1 MGKQLMYG
9 ESSKPGWT
17 GYHSLTDKNV
27 DEEVTDSVNNKK
39 NKSKLPKVS
48 VPSPFARFELVQKA
62 FGNVAAKGR
71 EADVRDSIL
80 VSHAL
85 DVAQLFFEFD
95 SHQDIKVVKWNKHDA
110 VEQLKNSR
118 MRGNSLF
125 GESLELYMR
134 QENYGFDEKTYYS
147 STGVAP
153 TDLTIY
159 ILTYAGDAVGC
170 TSPTSLFMATPSFQ
184 NFQEHIR
191 IEGDQRI
198 FSGNRPLIRRD
209 EAFIEY
215 LYRLAEA
222 IRHKPGYGEKDPLSE
237 FKEYLSRQKEL
248 LRDINPDLYR
258 RINQLHDYTDED
270 LNNDYRGS
278 DLYVLG
284 YRLYMRRKEDMQEQI
299 PEVSDF
305 VIVSSK
311 SPKQPLVL
319 TNNCPHNN
327 WRYYSNNVIWSAD
340 KHKIDYKEKGRNCLP
355 GTETEYPWLCEND
368 FLSDV
373 IVQLPYPL
381 DPHFFNGNLSGDG
394 KHSYLLPL
402 RSLFFEYFDYGY
414 LKDKNGS
421 EWNFKIE
428 EEKRNK
434 EVSAVVVT
442 LLVTVKGGRTLALK
456 KTYKM
461 PETVEEGLRYVSAI
475 SDSAIGCIVECPV
488 AVSLFPFVRLKNNNY
503 YTMQLARSGFGWDD
517 FNVSAEVFHGNIG
530 TDQQIEWE
538 TDVERSKH
546 TRYYSVR
553 ALFDYLRVVIGDDY
567 RRHEAILLPEWGE
580 PKEGTAKFKF
590 AFDFGTTNSHVAV
603 MDVDT
608 KNLMD
613 FKLSTSIVTTLDLN
627 RVSQPEFSGELVT
640 ALFRTL
646 MKQEFLPDAIGET
659 YSFPLRTVALVPKSI
674 DFKVTTP
681 QALRH
686 INIPFIYG
694 KEDYGMDR
702 NKAKPNI
709 KWSKNEEEQKFANA
723 FVEEL
728 VLLARGFAV
737 ENGGDL
743 SECSFVWTYPLS
755 MKGSA
760 VNDFNEQWIKYYQ
773 KYFSP
778 NTLAEDLVGKVLKL
792 TESIAPLLYYRDNDR
807 ALSQMG
813 LSIDIGGGTC
823 DVVIIRNDEDIKV
836 NSFRFAADVIFG
848 AGKAVENPMI
858 QAHCDYFKNLLDGKG
873 EDARKVREMLMKIC
887 EESETESTEA
897 NSVLFSLENHPL
909 LGNIAVEDRSYNVRL
924 KRDGKRKVIFIYFY
938 AAVIYYLVK
947 LLQDYGYTKPE
958 KVLFS
963 GTGSKLLNIIGG
975 KETLE
980 YLTTQFI
987 TKFSEDR
994 FVYSD
999 DISIEIER
1007 KEPKQLT
1014 AKGALHKKDSSKKI
1028 AKNFTNSRMVDN
1040 NTIRY
1045 SMIVENGEPK
1055 VLKYADLNNEAD
1067 KVAIVAQVEDFNH
1080 SFMELCKSLDFAEE
1094 YGCDEESLKVME
1106 KYMNRDLRAYL
1117 DTEIS
1122 DNVKI
1127 TGNEDKDFEDSLFFY
1142 PVKGVI
1148 HKLIRSI

>member
-9 ESSKPGWT
+9 ESSKPGWS

-27 DEEVTDSVNNKK
+27 DEEVIDVVNNKK

-62 FGNVAAKGR
+62 FGNMASKGQ
-71 EADVRDSIL
+71 EADLRDSIL
-80 VSHAL
+80 VSQAL
-85 DVAQLFFEFD
+85 DVAQLFFEMD
-95 SHQDIKVVKWNKHDA
+95 SHLDIKVVKWNKRDA
-110 VEQLKNSR
+110 IEQLKNSR
-118 MRGNSLF
+118 MNGNILF

-147 STGVAP
+147 STGVKAN
-153 TDLTIY
+153 DLPIY
-159 ILTYAGDAVGC
+159 ILTYAGDAIGC
-170 TSPTSLFMATPSFQ
+170 TSPTSLFMATPVFQ
-184 NFQEHIR
+184 NFQEHIL
-191 IEGDQRI
+191 IEGDKKI
-198 FSGNRPLIRRD
+198 FSARRQLYERD
-209 EAFIEY
+209 EVFIEY
-215 LYRLAEA
+215 LYRLVET
-222 IRHKPGYGEKDPLSE
+222 IRQRPGRSNKDPLSE
-237 FKEYLSRQKEL
+237 FKEYLSRQKEII
-248 LRDINPDLYR
+248 RNCNPDLYR
-258 RINQLHDYTDED
+258 RINELNGYSDTDLE
-270 LNNDYRGS
+270 NDYRGS

-284 YRLYMRRKEDMQEQI
+284 YRLYMRKKEDIQEQI

-305 VIVSSK
+305 VIISSK
-311 SPKQPLVL
+311 NSKRPLVL
-319 TNNCPHNN
+319 TNNCPYNN
-327 WRYYSNNVIWSAD
+327 LRYYSNNVVWNAD
-340 KHKIDYKEKGRNCLP
+340 KHKIDYKEKGRNHLP

-381 DPHFFNGNLSGDG
+381 DTHFFDGNLSGS
-394 KHSYLLPL
+394 KEHSYLLPL
-402 RSLFFEYFDYGY
+402 RSLFFEYFDYSY
-414 LKDKNGS
+414 LKEKNGS

-428 EEKRNK
+428 EEKRGK

-442 LLVTVKGGRTLALK
+442 LLITVKGGRALALK

-461 PETVEEGLRYVSAI
+461 PDSVEEGLRYVSAI
-475 SDSAIGCIVECPV
+475 SDNAIGCIVECPV
-488 AVSLFPFVRLKNNNY
+488 ALLIFPFARLRNNNY
-503 YTMQLARSGFGWDD
+503 YNMQLARGGFGWDE
-517 FNVSAEVFHGNIG
+517 FNVSAKAFQNSSS
-530 TDQQIEWE
+530 TDRLVEWE
-538 TDVERSKH
+538 IEVERNKN
-546 TRYYSVR
+546 TQYYSTKDT
-553 ALFDYLRVVIGDDY
+553 FDYLRIEIGDDY
-567 RRHEAILLPEWGE
+567 RRHEAILLPEWGDV
-580 PKEGTAKFKF
+580 KEGTSKFKF
-590 AFDFGTTNSHVAV
+590 AFDFGTTNSHIAV

-608 KNLMD
+608 KNLLE
-613 FKLSTSIVTTLDLN
+613 FKLGSSIVATLDLA
-627 RVSQPEFSGELVT
+627 RESSGELVN
-640 ALFRTL
+640 ALFRAL
-646 MKQEFLPDAIGET
+646 MKQEFIPDTIGDT
-659 YSFPLRTVALVPKSI
+659 YSFPLRTVVLVPKTI

-681 QALRH
+681 QALCH
-686 INIPFIYG
+686 VNIPFIYG

-723 FVEEL
+723 FIEEL

-743 SECSFVWTYPLS
+743 PECSFVWTYPLS

-760 VNDFNEQWIKYYQ
+760 VTDFNEQWIKYYQ
-773 KYFSP
+773 RYFSP
-778 NTLAEDLVGKVLKL
+778 DTLAEDLTGKVFKL

-836 NSFRFAADVIFG
+836 NSFRFAADIIFG
-848 AGKAVENPMI
+848 AGKAVDNPMI
-858 QAHCDYFKNLLDGKG
+858 QTHCDYFKNLLDGKG
-873 EDARKVREMLMKIC
+873 EDTRKVREMLIKIC
-887 EESETESTEA
+887 EEPETESTEA

-909 LGNIAVEDRSYNVRL
+909 LGNISTEDRSYNLRL

-938 AAVIYYLVK
+938 ASIIYYLVR
-947 LLQDYGYTKPE
+947 LLQDYGYTRPE
-958 KVLFS
+958 KILFS

-975 KETLE
+975 KDTLE

-987 TKFSEDR
+987 TKFSENH
-994 FVYSD
+994 FSYSD
-999 DISIEIER
+999 DVSIEIER

-1028 AKNFTNSRMVDN
+1028 AKNFTNSRLVDS

-1045 SMIVENGEPK
+1045 SMLLKNGEPV
-1055 VLKYADLNNEAD
+1055 VLKYADLNDETG
-1067 KVAIVAQVEDFNH
+1067 KTEIVSQVEDFNRR
-1080 SFMELCKSLDFAEE
+1080 FMELCKSLDFTEE

-1106 KYMNRDLRAYL
+1106 KYVNKDLKAYL

-1127 TGNEDKDFEDSLFFY
+1127 AGNEDKNFEDSLFFY

>member
-17 GYHSLTDKNV
+17 SYHSLTDKNV
-27 DEEVTDSVNNKK
+27 DDEVIDSVNNKK

-85 DVAQLFFEFD
+85 DVAQLFFELD
-95 SHQDIKVVKWNKHDA
+95 NHQDIKVEKWNKHDA
-110 VEQLKNSR
+110 IVQLKNSR
-118 MRGNSLF
+118 IRGNSLF

-134 QENYGFDEKTYYS
+134 QENYGFDEKSYYS
-147 STGVAP
+147 STGAAP

-184 NFQEHIR
+184 NFQEHIK

-198 FSGNRPLIRRD
+198 FSGNRPLIHRD

-215 LYRLAEA
+215 IYRLVEV
-222 IRHKPGYGEKDPLSE
+222 IRQNPGYGEKDPLSE
-237 FKEYLSRQKEL
+237 FKSYLGNQKEL

-258 RINQLHDYTDED
+258 RINQLHGYTDD
-270 LNNDYRGS
+270 NLSNDYLRS
-278 DLYVLG
+278 NLYVLG
-284 YRLYMRRKEDMQEQI
+284 YRLYMRKKEDIQEQI
-299 PEVSDF
+299 PKVSDF

-311 SPKQPLVL
+311 SQKQPLIL

-327 WRYYSNNVIWSAD
+327 WRYYSNNVIWSAE
-340 KHKIDYKEKGRNCLP
+340 KHKIDYKERDRSRLP

-368 FLSDV
+368 FLSD
-373 IVQLPYPL
+373 IIIQLPYPL
-381 DPHFFNGNLSGDG
+381 DSHFFNGNLVGDG
-394 KHSYLLPL
+394 MHSYLLPL
-402 RSLFFEYFDYGY
+402 RSLFFEYFNYDY
-414 LKDKNGS
+414 LKGKNGS
-421 EWNFKIE
+421 EWNFKIV

-434 EVSAVVVT
+434 EVSAVIVT

-456 KTYKM
+456 KTYKL
-461 PETVEEGLRYVSAI
+461 PDTVEEGLRYVSAI
-475 SDSAIGCIVECPV
+475 SDNAIGCIAECPV

-503 YTMQLARSGFGWDD
+503 YTMQLVRSGFGWDN
-517 FNVSAEVFHGNIG
+517 FNVSATAFRSG
-530 TDQQIEWE
+530 TGSDLLVGWE
-538 TDVERSKH
+538 ADVERSAY
-546 TRYYSVR
+546 TRYYSVGS
-553 ALFDYLRVVIGDDY
+553 LFDYLSILISDDY
-567 RRHEAILLPEWGE
+567 RRHEAILLPEWSE
-580 PKEGTAKFKF
+580 PAEGASKFKF

-603 MDVDT
+603 MDMDS
-608 KNLMD
+608 KQLME
-613 FKLSTSIVTTLDLN
+613 FKLNKSIVTTLDLN
-627 RVSQPEFSGELVT
+627 RVSQPDFSSELVI

-646 MKQEFLPDAIGET
+646 TKQEFLPHTIGDT
-659 YSFPLRTVALVPKSI
+659 YSLPLRTVVLVPKSI

-686 INIPFIYG
+686 VNIPFIYG

-728 VLLARGFAV
+728 ALLARGFAI

-760 VNDFNEQWIKYYQ
+760 VTDFNEQWIKYYQ

-778 NTLAEDLVGKVLKL
+778 NLLVEDLGDKVFKL

-823 DVVIIRNDEDIKV
+823 DVVIIRNDDDIKV

-848 AGKAVENPMI
+848 VGKAIENPMI
-858 QAHCDYFKNLLDGKG
+858 QMHCNYFKNLLDDKG
-873 EDARKVREMLMKIC
+873 EDARKVKEMLTKIC
-887 EESETESTEA
+887 EEQETESSEA

-909 LGNIAVEDRSYNVRL
+909 LGNIALEDRSYNIRL
-924 KRDGKRKVIFIYFY
+924 KRDGKHKVIFIYFY
-938 AAVIYYLVK
+938 AAIIYYLTK

-980 YLTTQFI
+980 YLTAQFF
-987 TKFSEDR
+987 TKFSGNH

-1014 AKGALHKKDSSKKI
+1014 AKGALYKKDSSKKI
-1028 AKNFTNSRMVDN
+1028 AKKFTNSRMVDS

-1045 SMIVENGEPK
+1045 SMIVEHGEPK
-1055 VLKYADLNNEAD
+1055 VLRYADLNDEAE
-1067 KVAIVAQVEDFNH
+1067 KTKIVAQVEDFNRR
-1080 SFMELCKSLDFAEE
+1080 FMELCKSLDFSEE
-1094 YGCDEESLKVME
+1094 YGCDEESMKIIE
-1106 KYMNRDLRAYL
+1106 KYMNRDLKAYL
-1117 DTEIS
+1117 DTEIN

-1127 TGNEDKDFEDSLFFY
+1127 SGNEDKEFEDALFFY

-1148 HKLIRSI
+1148 QKLIRSI

>member
-1 MGKQLMYG
+1 
-9 ESSKPGWT
+9 
-17 GYHSLTDKNV
+17 
-27 DEEVTDSVNNKK
+27 
-39 NKSKLPKVS
+39 
-48 VPSPFARFELVQKA
+48 
-62 FGNVAAKGR
+62 
-71 EADVRDSIL
+71 
-80 VSHAL
+80 
-85 DVAQLFFEFD
+85 
-95 SHQDIKVVKWNKHDA
+95 
-110 VEQLKNSR
+110 
-118 MRGNSLF
+118 
-125 GESLELYMR
+125 
-134 QENYGFDEKTYYS
+134 
-147 STGVAP
+147 
-153 TDLTIY
+153 
-159 ILTYAGDAVGC
+159 
-170 TSPTSLFMATPSFQ
+170 
-184 NFQEHIR
+184 
-191 IEGDQRI
+191 
-198 FSGNRPLIRRD
+198 
-209 EAFIEY
+209 
-215 LYRLAEA
+215 
-222 IRHKPGYGEKDPLSE
+222 
-237 FKEYLSRQKEL
+237 
-248 LRDINPDLYR
+248 
-258 RINQLHDYTDED
+258 
-270 LNNDYRGS
+270 
-278 DLYVLG
+278 
-284 YRLYMRRKEDMQEQI
+284 
-299 PEVSDF
+299 
-305 VIVSSK
+305 
-311 SPKQPLVL
+311 
-319 TNNCPHNN
+319 
-327 WRYYSNNVIWSAD
+327 
-340 KHKIDYKEKGRNCLP
+340 
-355 GTETEYPWLCEND
+355 
-368 FLSDV
+368 
-373 IVQLPYPL
+373 
-381 DPHFFNGNLSGDG
+381 
-394 KHSYLLPL
+394 
-402 RSLFFEYFDYGY
+402 
-414 LKDKNGS
+414 
-421 EWNFKIE
+421 
-428 EEKRNK
+428 
-434 EVSAVVVT
+434 
-442 LLVTVKGGRTLALK
+442 
-456 KTYKM
+456 
-461 PETVEEGLRYVSAI
+461 
-475 SDSAIGCIVECPV
+475 
-488 AVSLFPFVRLKNNNY
+488 
-503 YTMQLARSGFGWDD
+503 
-517 FNVSAEVFHGNIG
+517 
-530 TDQQIEWE
+530 
-538 TDVERSKH
+538 
-546 TRYYSVR
+546 
-553 ALFDYLRVVIGDDY
+553 
-567 RRHEAILLPEWGE
+567 
-580 PKEGTAKFKF
+580 
-590 AFDFGTTNSHVAV
+590 
-603 MDVDT
+603 
-608 KNLMD
+608 MD
-613 FKLSTSIVTTLDLN
+613 FKLGSSIVTTLDLN
-627 RVSQPEFSGELVT
+627 RLSQPEFSGELVT

-646 MKQEFLPDAIGET
+646 MKQEFLPDTIGET
-659 YSFPLRTVALVPKSI
+659 YSFPLRTVVLVPKSI

-778 NTLAEDLVGKVLKL
+778 NTLAEDLAGKVLKL

-938 AAVIYYLVK
+938 AAIIYYLVK

-987 TKFSEDR
+987 TKFSESC

-1028 AKNFTNSRMVDN
+1028 AKNFTNSRMVDS

-1055 VLKYADLNNEAD
+1055 VLKYADLNDETG
-1067 KVAIVAQVEDFNH
+1067 KSAIVTQVEDFNRR
-1080 SFMELCKSLDFAEE
+1080 FMELCKSLDFAEE
-1094 YGCDEESLKVME
+1094 YGCDEDSLKVME
-1106 KYMNRDLRAYL
+1106 KYMNKDLRAYL

-1148 HKLIRSI
+1148 HKLIHSI

>member
-62 FGNVAAKGR
+62 FGNVATKGR

-85 DVAQLFFEFD
+85 DVAQLFFELD
-95 SHQDIKVVKWNKHDA
+95 SHEDIKVVKWSKRDA

-118 MRGNSLF
+118 MKGNSLF

-147 STGVAP
+147 STGAAP

-170 TSPTSLFMATPSFQ
+170 TSPTSLFMATPGFQ
-184 NFQEHIR
+184 NFQEYIR

-215 LYRLAEA
+215 IYRLMEV
-222 IRHKPGYGEKDPLSE
+222 IRQKPGNGEKDPLSE

-248 LRDINPDLYR
+248 LREINPDLYR
-258 RINQLHDYTDED
+258 RINELNGYADVDLDY
-270 LNNDYRGS
+270 NYRGS

-284 YRLYMRRKEDMQEQI
+284 YRLYMRKKEDIQEQI

-311 SPKQPLVL
+311 SSKLPLVL

-327 WRYYSNNVIWSAD
+327 WRYYSNNVIWNAD
-340 KHKIDYKEKGRNCLP
+340 KHKIDYKERDRSRLP

-381 DPHFFNGNLSGDG
+381 DAHFFNGNLAGDG
-394 KHSYLLPL
+394 KYSYLLPL
-402 RSLFFEYFDYGY
+402 RSLFFEYFHYGY
-414 LKDKNGS
+414 LKEKNGS

-428 EEKRNK
+428 EVKRDK

-442 LLVTVKGGRTLALK
+442 LLITVKGGRALALK

-461 PETVEEGLRYVSAI
+461 PDTVEEGLRYASAI
-475 SDSAIGCIVECPV
+475 SDNAIGCIAECPV
-488 AVSLFPFVRLKNNNY
+488 ALSLFPFVRLKNNNY

-517 FNVSAEVFHGNIG
+517 FNVSSKAFQSMDGADRPV
-530 TDQQIEWE
+530 EWE
-538 TDVERSKH
+538 VKVERSKH
-546 TRYYSVR
+546 TQYYSMR
-553 ALFDYLRVVIGDDY
+553 ELFDYLRVEISDDY
-567 RRHEAILLPEWGE
+567 RRHEAVLLPEWGE
-580 PKEGTAKFKF
+580 PKEGTTKFKF

-613 FKLSTSIVTTLDLN
+613 FKLSSSIVTTLDLN
-627 RVSQPEFSGELVT
+627 RVSQPEFSGELAT

-646 MKQEFLPDAIGET
+646 MKQEFLPDTIGNT

-686 INIPFIYG
+686 VNIPFIYG

-709 KWSKNEEEQKFANA
+709 KWSKSEEEQKFANA
-723 FVEEL
+723 FIEEL

-760 VNDFNEQWIKYYQ
+760 VNDFNDQWIKYYQ

-778 NTLAEDLVGKVLKL
+778 NTLAEDLAGKVFKL

-858 QAHCDYFKNLLDGKG
+858 QAHCDYFKNLLDSKG

-909 LGNIAVEDRSYNVRL
+909 LGNISVEDRSYNVRL

-987 TKFSEDR
+987 TKFSENR
-994 FVYSD
+994 FAYSD

-1028 AKNFTNSRMVDN
+1028 AKNFTNSRMVDS

-1045 SMIVENGEPK
+1045 SMLLKNGEPE
-1055 VLKYADLNNEAD
+1055 VLKYADLNDEAG
-1067 KVAIVAQVEDFNH
+1067 KAAIVAQVEDFNRR
-1080 SFMELCKSLDFAEE
+1080 FMELCKSLDFAEE
-1094 YGCDEESLKVME
+1094 YGCDEDSLKIME
-1106 KYMNRDLRAYL
+1106 KYMNKDLKAYL

-1127 TGNEDKDFEDSLFFY
+1127 AGNEDKDFEDSLFFY

>member
-1 MGKQLMYG
+1 MGKLLMYG

-17 GYHSLTDKNV
+17 GYHSLTDKNI
-27 DEEVTDSVNNKK
+27 DEEITDSVNNKK

-62 FGNVAAKGR
+62 FGNVAAKGK
-71 EADVRDSIL
+71 EADIRDTIL

-85 DVAQLFFEFD
+85 DVAQLFFELD
-95 SHQDIKVVKWNKHDA
+95 SHQDIKVIKWNKRDA

-118 MRGNSLF
+118 IKGNNLF
-125 GESLELYMR
+125 GEALELYMR
-134 QENYGFDEKTYYS
+134 QENYGFDEKIYYS
-147 STGVAP
+147 STGAIP
-153 TDLTIY
+153 TDLTLY

-170 TSPTSLFMATPSFQ
+170 TSPTSLFMATPCFQ

-191 IEGDQRI
+191 IEGDQHI

-215 LYRLAEA
+215 LYRLTEV
-222 IRHKPGYGEKDPLSE
+222 IRQKPGYGEEDPLSD
-237 FKEYLSRQKEL
+237 FKEYLSKQREL
-248 LRDINPDLYR
+248 LRDINPELYR
-258 RINQLHDYTDED
+258 RINMLGGYTEEE
-270 LNNDYRGS
+270 LENNYRKS
-278 DLYVLG
+278 DLSVLG
-284 YRLYMRRKEDMQEQI
+284 YSLYIRKKEDIQQQI
-299 PEVSDF
+299 PETSDF
-305 VIVSSK
+305 VIASTK
-311 SPKQPLVL
+311 NTKKPLVL

-327 WRYYSNNVIWSAD
+327 WRYYANNIIWDAD
-340 KHKIDYKEKGRNCLP
+340 KHKIDYKEKDRSYLP

-368 FLSDV
+368 FLSD
-373 IVQLPYPL
+373 IIIQLPYPL
-381 DPHFFNGNLSGDG
+381 DRHFFNGNLSGDG
-394 KHSYLLPL
+394 NHSYLLPL
-402 RSLFFEYFDYGY
+402 RSLFFEYFNFNY
-414 LKDKNGS
+414 LKEKNGS
-421 EWNFKIE
+421 EWNFTIKE
-428 EEKRNK
+428 HKKGK
-434 EVSAVVVT
+434 EVSEVEVT
-442 LLVTVKGGRTLALK
+442 LLITVKGGRALALK
-456 KTYKM
+456 KLYKM
-461 PETVEEGLRYVSAI
+461 PDTVEEGLCYISAI
-475 SDSAIGCIVECPV
+475 SDKAIGRISECPV
-488 AVSLFPFVRLKNNNY
+488 AVSFFPFIQLKSNNY
-503 YTMQLARSGFGWDD
+503 YTIQLARGGFGWDK
-517 FNVSAEVFHGNIG
+517 FNVSAEAFQNKKGKDSMV
-530 TDQQIEWE
+530 EWE
-538 TDVERSKH
+538 TDVERSKSTH
-546 TRYYSVR
+546 YYSLKDR
-553 ALFDYLRVVIGDDY
+553 FDYLRITIGDNY
-567 RRHEAILLPEWGE
+567 RTHEAILLPEWGE
-580 PKEGTAKFKF
+580 TKEGTARFKF
-590 AFDFGTTNSHVAV
+590 AFDFGTTNSHIAV
-603 MDVDT
+603 MDMDT
-608 KNLMD
+608 ENLMD
-613 FKLSTSIVTTLDLN
+613 FKLGASIVTTIA
-627 RVSQPEFSGELVT
+627 SQPENSGELVT
-640 ALFRTL
+640 ALFQTL
-646 MKQEFLPDAIGET
+646 MKQEFLPSTIGET

-674 DFKVTTP
+674 DFKTTTP

-686 INIPFIYG
+686 VNIPFIYG

-723 FVEEL
+723 FIEEL

-743 SECSFVWTYPLS
+743 SECCFVWTYPLS

-778 NTLAEDLVGKVLKL
+778 NALTEDLKEKVFKL

-848 AGKAVENPMI
+848 AGKAAENPMI
-858 QAHCDYFKNLLDGKG
+858 QYHCEYFKNLLNGKG
-873 EDARKVREMLMKIC
+873 EDARKVNEMLIKIC

-909 LGNIAVEDRSYNVRL
+909 LGNIAVEDRSYNIRL
-924 KRDGKRKVIFIYFY
+924 KRDGKRKIIFIYFY
-938 AAVIYYLVK
+938 AAIIYYLVR
-947 LLQDYGYTKPE
+947 LLKDYGYTKPE

-980 YLTTQFI
+980 DLTTQFI
-987 TKFSEDR
+987 TKFSANQ
-994 FVYSD
+994 FTYSD

-1014 AKGALHKKDSSKKI
+1014 AKGALHKKRSSERI
-1028 AKNFTNSRMVDN
+1028 AQNFTNSRMVDN

-1045 SMIVENGEPK
+1045 SMLKKGDEPEM
-1055 VLKYADLNNEAD
+1055 LRYADLNNETKKA
-1067 KVAIVAQVEDFNH
+1067 VIVAQVEDFNCK
-1080 SFMELCKSLDFAEE
+1080 FMELSKALDFTEE
-1094 YGCDEESLKVME
+1094 YGCDEDSLKVME
-1106 KYMNRDLRAYL
+1106 KYMNKDLKAYL

-1127 TGNEDKDFEDSLFFY
+1127 TGNEEKDFEDALFFY

-1148 HKLIRSI
+1148 RKLIESI